1 MSGDAISMP
10 VIPVDDYCDD
20 ICDILNV
27 CGFYLVRGQLII
39 KFCRQWVHALAC
51 ALVMAHGK
59 VSIAKPVYAMFAVCH
74 DLGTRQSLTCLSCA
88 MVMAHDK

>member
-1 MSGDAISMP
+1 MSEDAISMP
-10 VIPVDDYCDD
+10 VIHVDDYCDD

-39 KFCRQWVHALAC
+39 YFSRQWVHALSC

-59 VSIAKPVYAMFAVCH
+59 EGVQNPV
-74 DLGTRQSLTCLSCA
+74 
-88 MVMAHDK
+88 